1 MQIDGS
7 LRDELLTAPR
17 RQYEARMEEIRAEFI
32 ANPHRLAS
40 GAIAIAER
48 AGAVDALIQA
58 LWIPMIAGDAGDSGL
73 AAGVAVVAIGGYGRR
88 ELFPASDVDLMFLLD
103 ARVPERAAKET
114 IRRLSQALW
123 DCGVRVS
130 PMTRMLAECGRFQPQ
145 NVEFTLALLDAR
157 HVSGDES
164 VTAELTRTI
173 LPAVIAR
180 ERERIASRLLE
191 VTQVRHTR
199 YGGTLFHLEP
209 NVKECPGGLRDTHVC
224 AWLALINATAENPPA
239 DEFVEAREFLLL
251 VRAFLH
257 FRNGRDD
264 NQLDWQTQ
272 DEAAAVGLG
281 TAQRDGRAERTGDP
295 AFWMRVYFRHARA
308 VERRISQY
316 IEELSPSRLD
326 APLPSPSGNR
336 GATRP
341 ANAAFEIRQS
351 RISFVA
357 AGANA
362 RPAEDAAH
370 DPDVV
375 LAIFA
380 AMARTGAKLPRTTEA
395 RLEDA
400 LPILSAHLEDGP
412 GLWRQ
417 LQAILTGPHAGRA
430 LRAMHA
436 IGILELVTPEFHGI
450 DALVIRDAYHR
461 YTVDEHTFVVI
472 DTLHALQP
480 PLPPPPKP
488 IAPWAARFAGVLRD
502 LPHPELLYL
511 AALLHDT
518 GKGHATAAHAQ
529 ESARMAQNVMAR
541 LEIDAYEA
549 GLVLEIIR
557 NHLEMSSALRRDVFD
572 QETIRSFATRVPT
585 PEALRMLTL
594 FTYADIAAVHPDALT
609 PWKAE
614 NLWRLYIATANY
626 LDRSVDDERVASVAA
641 TELREV
647 MHRVHALLPGR
658 EADVAAF
665 LEGLPRRYLLTR
677 TPDQVRAHV
686 AMAAFLARD
695 IADEN
700 QVELRYA
707 PGLSELTLITR
718 DRPLIFASMSGALAA
733 WGMNIVTAD
742 AFSNAQGLVVDSFRF
757 TDTFRTLELNESERG
772 RFLENILDVAAGR
785 VDVEAMLAGRRR
797 SRTGSRKVMV
807 ETKIDFD
814 DTASSQS
821 TLLQVVAQDTP
832 GLLRALSI
840 TLAERGCNVEVALI
854 DTEGEMAIDV
864 FYLTQASAKLE
875 AAQQE
880 TLRRLLLEAIAANA
894 R

>member
-1 MQIDGS
+1 
-7 LRDELLTAPR
+7 
-17 RQYEARMEEIRAEFI
+17 MEEIRVEFK

-40 GAIAIAER
+40 GAIAIVAR
-48 AGAVDALIQA
+48 ADAVDALIQA
-58 LWIPMIAGDAGDSGL
+58 LWIPMIAGDSGL
-73 AAGVAVVAIGGYGRR
+73 AMGLASGVAVVAVGGYGRR

-103 ARVPERAAKET
+103 ARVPERAAKEV

-130 PMTRMLAECGRFQPQ
+130 PMTRTLAECGRFTPQ

-157 HVSGDES
+157 HVSGDEA
-164 VTAELTRTI
+164 VTAELTRTVV
-173 LPAVIAR
+173 PALIAR
-180 ERERIASRLLE
+180 ERERVVARLLE
-191 VTQVRHTR
+191 VTQVRHAR

-224 AWLALINATAENPPA
+224 AWLARMSEAPTSPKRDAGHPN
-239 DEFVEAREFLLL
+239 EFVEAREFLLL

-272 DEAAAVGLG
+272 DEAAAARLG
-281 TAQRDGRAERTGDP
+281 TGRRMGAAERTIDP

-308 VERRISQY
+308 VERRISQSM
-316 IEELSPSRLD
+316 EEFSPPRVE
-326 APLPSPSGNR
+326 APLPSPSGIR
-336 GATRP
+336 SAQRQ
-341 ANAAFEIRQS
+341 ANAAFDIRQS

-357 AGANA
+357 ASATA
-362 RPAEDAAH
+362 RGAEDPAH
-370 DPDVV
+370 DPEVA

-380 AMARTGAKLPRTTEA
+380 AMARTGAKLPRATEA

-400 LPILSAHLEDGP
+400 LPILSANLEDGP
-412 GLWRQ
+412 GLWRH
-417 LQAILTGPHAGRA
+417 LQAILTGAYAGRA

-436 IGILELVTPEFHGI
+436 IGILELVIPEFHGI

-480 PLPPPPKP
+480 AVKD
-488 IAPWAARFAGVLRD
+488 PWASRFAGVLRD

-518 GKGHATAAHAQ
+518 GKGHATATHAL

-541 LEIDAYEA
+541 LEIEPYEA
-549 GLVLEIIR
+549 GLVLDTIR

-614 NLWRLYIATANY
+614 NLWRLFIATANY

-686 AMAAFLARD
+686 AMAAFLAKD

-718 DRPLIFASMSGALAA
+718 DRPMIFASMAGALAA

-772 RFLENILDVAAGR
+772 RFVENILDIAAGR

-797 SRTGSRKVMV
+797 GGRGSRKVEV

-814 DTASSQS
+814 DMASSQS

-840 TLAERGCNVEVALI
+840 TLAEQGCNVEVALI

-864 FYLTQASAKLE
+864 FYLTQGSAKLE

-880 TLRRLLLEAIAANA
+880 MLRRLLLEAIAANA